1 MNLSI
6 ITSRIVN
13 GVEYVLY
20 RNNDNPKK
28 TYLGVDGFLY
38 FGTDD
43 GLSEM
48 SVADFMAKIATL
60 KSGDV
65 PDENTI

>member
-20 RNNDNPKK
+20 RNNDEPRK
-28 TYLGVDGFLY
+28 TYVDLDGVL
-38 FGTDD
+38 TEI
-43 GLSEM
+43 SIK
-48 SVADFMAKIATL
+48 DFMRKYG
-60 KSGDV
+60 S
-65 PDENTI
+65 